1 MVKPI
6 QRDLIMDNITP
17 MVPGTDSPCITLTS
31 RQHTFYQQ
39 NTLKIRAPDGQHLE
53 TIGIEIQQENSR
65 DIATQLL
72 HQICLVQSLTSH
84 VDERLELP
92 QRAVYGLADLLYK
105 MEEFCEKNIK

>member
-1 MVKPI
+1 
-6 QRDLIMDNITP
+6 MDNITP

-39 NTLKIRAPDGQHLE
+39 NNLKIRAPDGQHLE
-53 TIGIEIQQENSR
+53 TIGLEIQQENNR
-65 DIATQLL
+65 DMATQLL

-92 QRAVYGLADLLYK
+92 QRAVFGLADLLYK
-105 MEEFCEKNIK
+105 MEEFCERNIK